1 MAIDKDTGISVSV
14 QVNGADLPE
23 YEPPES
29 VGHDNARPVITKY
42 IESFDDADFTI
53 CVIADIP
60 YGWGRG
66 ELNESALSFRVALD
80 GQKVA
85 CRCLTHMCPESTVDG
100 AETLEPDG
108 GRVEK
113 QFQFTSI
120 STGAP
125 FFPAALF
132 PRTD

>member
-1 MAIDKDTGISVSV
+1 MAIDEDTGIQVSV

-29 VGHDNARPVITKY
+29 AGHDNARPVITKY
-42 IESFDDADFTI
+42 IESLDDAVFTI
-53 CVIADIP
+53 RVIADIP
-60 YGWGRG
+60 YDWGRG
-66 ELNESALSFRVALD
+66 ELNESTLSFRVALD

-85 CRCLTHMCPESTVDG
+85 SRCLTHMYPASMVDG

-108 GRVEK
+108 GWVEK

-120 STGAP
+120 STGTP
-125 FFPAALF
+125 FFPAAHF
-132 PRTD
+132 PRD